1 MDDRSREVVSHRSAN
16 LILGYS
22 HLRDGV
28 GGRLRYHGLDG
39 CRGERLKHGLDAH
52 VIASRDQGHPA
63 VLPDRRGGVGRSG
76 SSWLGSHVRETH
88 RFDRLF
94 VDEGSMKGFKPRFRA
109 RGGFGCIR
117 RSPQSAE
124 RIHRSTR
131 RTAGAP
137 RPLALS
143 KSECHVQDDGS
154 ISARGA
160 LQVLYG
166 EFNSRMTRPANL
178 RFCLSKRHRR
188 LRIPSH

>member
-1 MDDRSREVVSHRSAN
+1 VSHRTAN

-63 VLPDRRGGVGRSG
+63 VLPDRRGGVGRCG

-117 RSPQSAE
+117 WSPPSAE

>member
-1 MDDRSREVVSHRSAN
+1 MAVSHHRSAN

-63 VLPDRRGGVGRSG
+63 VLPDRRGGVGRCG

-117 RSPQSAE
+117 RSPPSAE

-154 ISARGA
+154 ISACGA
-160 LQVLYG
+160 LQGLYG
-166 EFNSRMTRPANL
+166 GFNSRMTRPANL